1 MEDKGLDED
10 FEKEIAGATEKFNEG
25 VAEVEFP
32 LSLVIAFKQ
41 SETQVLRG
49 QSDELV
55 LGMVTIPDD
64 GTGRR
69 SVEWAFVD
77 GEKMKDDVDIKTKL
91 TAWLSFSQTIAQFFP
106 STMPARKSIEKA
118 MEDVLNVLNQD

>member
-106 STMPARKSIEKA
+106 STMPVRKSIEKA